1 MSKWYLTVESCDD
14 CGKTFRTD
22 SGETRLCRSC
32 EKKRLEAAELDGR
45 KKKQKRKPKQSYDI
59 ISIKRFVSLLDR
71 YNERHNTR
79 YTYGQAMAALVSGII
94 DSDEFKN
101 G

>member
-1 MSKWYLTVESCDD
+1 MGKWYLTVESCAD

-22 SGETRLCRSC
+22 SGDTRLCLSC
-32 EKKRLEAAELDGR
+32 EKKRLAAAKNYGR
-45 KKKQKRKPKQSYDI
+45 KKKRKRKQSRSYDI

-79 YTYGQAMAALVSGII
+79 YTYGQAMAALAGGII

>member
-1 MSKWYLTVESCDD
+1 MGKWYRTVESCAD

-22 SGETRLCRSC
+22 SGDARLCRSC

-45 KKKQKRKPKQSYDI
+45 KKKQKRKQSRSYDI
-59 ISIKRFVSLLDR
+59 IPIKRFVSLLDR

-79 YTYGQAMAALVSGII
+79 YTYGQAMAALTSGII

>member
-1 MSKWYLTVESCDD
+1 MSKWYRTVESCDD

-22 SGETRLCRSC
+22 SGDARLCRNC
-32 EKKRLEAAELDGR
+32 EKKRLEAAELDRR
-45 KKKQKRKPKQSYDI
+45 KKKQKRKPKKSYDI
-59 ISIKRFVSLLDR
+59 ISIKRFVYLLDR

-79 YTYGQAMAALVSGII
+79 YTYGQAMAALASGII
-94 DSDEFKN
+94 DSDEFKK